1 MVSSIP
7 LSWPIIL
14 TPGQNSQCDVTMT
27 AGGDPGFVLLEAQKI
42 QEEEE
47 LLKKNIH
54 KITNTKVSV
63 YLE

>member
-1 MVSSIP
+1 
-7 LSWPIIL
+7 
-14 TPGQNSQCDVTMT
+14 MT

-42 QEEEE
+42 QEEEG